1 MRKVVFF
8 CAVILVAIGC
18 STKKDAAM
26 NRFYHKTTSKF
37 NPLFNGE
44 EALRYGLL
52 DITLN
57 HNDNYWLRLPVDPY
71 ILPEAYASEEVATN
85 EFFDRAQDKAILT
98 VQKHS
103 MLIKGEQR
111 NNQIAR
117 AYLLLGKARYYNGKY
132 LQAIEAFTY
141 LVKNMSGDDLADEA
155 ELWRSKS
162 YLALGQH
169 DRAARELINIAF
181 SGALNNEQYA
191 VSQAALADAL
201 LREEKD
207 SLATEPLRKAFAT
220 EKSAYKRG
228 RYAFL
233 LGQLYEDFNYADS
246 AIVAYQ
252 YVLDLNRRLP
262 RELWIHA
269 RLAQLKNKPPKDEE
283 TLKAYKRLLRSDED
297 RRFRDKIHYFYGTYL
312 LKGADTINAETELN
326 ASLQTKTN
334 DTYLKSLIY
343 EQLALNRLDQV
354 VFVKAGAYLDSTLQN
369 LTAKTRRYR
378 KVARQR
384 KKLDDI
390 ITYEKTI
397 TETDSVLLLMDM
409 PEEAQKAVVDAYIE
423 KIIADKEKAEAE
435 ANDEATGSVAMLG
448 DFYFYN
454 SRQVAN
460 GKLRFQQNWA
470 NIALADNWKYDPT
483 KSIAAEEETSEVE
496 GTAEAID
503 PTLDPKTYLSQIPPP
518 EARDSLKLLQN
529 EAYYQAGLAYK
540 EQFLI
545 KAFAIDRFNSL
556 MAANPAVRYIPPT
569 LYHMYELYDDNPTEQ
584 RKWRS
589 RILAEYPESDYA
601 KIIQNPEALAQTLA
615 ANQAAI
621 NGAKEKF
628 KNQEFKAVIEES
640 ERFIPQLRDKELQA
654 AWALLRATSLGRLD
668 GLEAYKTALT
678 SLVETYPKTEGAQKA
693 QAQLDGFDVY
703 NDLELGGREK
713 AKLVIVRTLEDREQS
728 EVDKAWLETWLAEEG
743 IEALLRVSI
752 DVFDRDV
759 ETLVVHGFLSL
770 RSAKETAAIL
780 RKNNPNLFT
789 SKNVVILASQYRNA
803 FVSKRLEQLEIK

>member
-1 MRKVVFF
+1 
-8 CAVILVAIGC
+8 
-18 STKKDAAM
+18 M
-26 NRFYHKTTSKF
+26 NRFYHKTNSKF

-57 HNDNYWLRLPVDPY
+57 HDDNYWLRLYVDPY
-71 ILPEAYASEEVATN
+71 ILPVAYESEEVNTN

-103 MLIKGEQR
+103 MLIKGVQR

-141 LVKNMSGDDLADEA
+141 LVKNMSGDDLAVEA

-169 DRAARELINIAF
+169 ERAARELINIAYTG
-181 SGALNNEQYA
+181 SLTNEQYA
-191 VSQAALADAL
+191 LSQAALADAL

-228 RYAFL
+228 RYAYL
-233 LGQLYEDFNYADS
+233 LGQLYEDLNYADS

-269 RLAQLKNKPPKDEE
+269 RLAQLKNNTPKDEA

-312 LKGADTINAETELN
+312 LKGADTVNAETELN
-326 ASLQTKTN
+326 ASLQTMTN

-354 VFVKAGAYLDSTLQN
+354 AFVKAGAYLDSTLQN
-369 LTAKTRRYR
+369 LKEGTRRFR
-378 KVARQR
+378 KVTRQL

-390 ITYEKTI
+390 IRYEKTI
-397 TETDSVLLLMDM
+397 TETDSLILLMDM
-409 PEEAQKAVVDAYIE
+409 PKDAQKAVVDAYIE
-423 KIIADKEKAEAE
+423 KILADKEKAEAE
-435 ANDEATGSVAMLG
+435 SKEGIGESIAMMG

-454 SRQVAN
+454 SRQVLN
-460 GKLRFQQNWA
+460 GKLRFQENWT
-470 NIALADNWKYDPT
+470 NIALADNWKYNPT
-483 KSIAAEEETSEVE
+483 KSIASGEETLELE
-496 GTAEAID
+496 GVAETID
-503 PTLDPKTYLSQIPPP
+503 SALDPETYLSQIPPP
-518 EARDSLKLLQN
+518 EALDSLQLLQN

-556 MAANPAVRYIPPT
+556 LAANPAMHYIPTT
-569 LYHMYELYDDNPTEQ
+569 LYHMYELYNDNPTEQ
-584 RKWRS
+584 SEFRS
-589 RILAEYPESDYA
+589 RIIAEYPESDYA
-601 KIIQNPEALAQTLA
+601 KIIQNPEVLAQTFT

-621 NGAKEKF
+621 SAAKEKF

-640 ERFIPQLRDKELQA
+640 ERFIPRLRDKELQA
-654 AWALLRATSLGRLD
+654 AWALLRATALGRLD
-668 GLEAYKTALT
+668 GLEAYKKALT
-678 SLVETYPKTEGAQKA
+678 SLVQSYPKTEGSQKA
-693 QAQLDGFDVY
+693 QTQLDGFDVY
-703 NDLELGGREK
+703 NDSVLGAREK

-728 EVDKAWLETWLAEEG
+728 EADKVWLDTWLAEEG
-743 IEALLRVSI
+743 IEDLLRVSI

-759 ETLVVHGFLSL
+759 ETLVIHGFLSL
-770 RSAKETAAIL
+770 KSANEMAAIL
-780 RKNNPNLFT
+780 SKSNPRLLG
-789 SKNVVILASQYRNA
+789 SKNIVISASQYRNA
-803 FVSKRLEQLEIK
+803 FVRKRLEQLEN

>member
-1 MRKVVFF
+1 MRKVVLF
-8 CAVILVAIGC
+8 CIIILVTVGC
-18 STKKDAAM
+18 STKKNTAI
-26 NRFYHKTTSKF
+26 NRFYHKTNSKF

-57 HNDNYWLRLPVDPY
+57 HDDNYWLRLYVDPY
-71 ILPEAYASEEVATN
+71 ILPVAYESEDVKTN

-103 MLIKGEQR
+103 MLIKGAQR

-141 LVKNMSGDDLADEA
+141 LLKNMSKDDLAVEA

-169 DRAARELINIAF
+169 ERAARELINIAYTG
-181 SGALNNEQYA
+181 SLTNEQYA
-191 VSQAALADAL
+191 LSQAALADAL
-201 LREEKD
+201 LKEEKD
-207 SLATEPLRKAFAT
+207 SLATKPLRKAFAT

-228 RYAFL
+228 RYAYL
-233 LGQLYEDFNYADS
+233 LGQLYEDLNYADS

-269 RLAQLKNKPPKDEE
+269 RLAQLKNNTPKDEA

-312 LKGADTINAETELN
+312 LKGADTVSAETELN

-354 VFVKAGAYLDSTLQN
+354 AFVKAGTYLDSTLQN
-369 LTAKTRRYR
+369 LKEGTRRFR
-378 KVARQR
+378 KVTRQL

-390 ITYEKTI
+390 IRYEKTI
-397 TETDSVLLLMDM
+397 TETDSLILLMNM
-409 PEEAQKAVVDAYIE
+409 PKEAQKAVVDAYIE
-423 KIIADKEKAEAE
+423 KILADKEKAEAE
-435 ANDEATGSVAMLG
+435 SKKGTAESIAMIG

-454 SRQVAN
+454 SRQVLN
-460 GKLRFQQNWA
+460 GKLRFQQNWT
-470 NIALADNWKYDPT
+470 NIALADNWKYDPK
-483 KSIAAEEETSEVE
+483 KSIASGEETVE
-496 GTAEAID
+496 IEGVAKTID
-503 PTLDPKTYLSQIPPP
+503 SALDPETYLSQIPPP
-518 EARDSLKLLQN
+518 EALDSLQLLQN

-556 MAANPAVRYIPPT
+556 LAANPAMHYIPPT
-569 LYHMYELYDDNPTEQ
+569 LYHMYELYNDNPTEQ
-584 RKWRS
+584 SELRS

-601 KIIQNPEALAQTLA
+601 KIIQTPDVLAQTFTD
-615 ANQAAI
+615 NQAAI
-621 NGAKEKF
+621 SAAKEKF

-640 ERFIPQLRDKELQA
+640 ERFIPRLRDKELQA
-654 AWALLRATSLGRLD
+654 AWALLRATALGRLD
-668 GLEAYKTALT
+668 GLEAYKKALT
-678 SLVETYPKTEGAQKA
+678 SLVQSYPKTEGSQKA
-693 QAQLDGFDVY
+693 QAQLDGFEVY
-703 NDLELGGREK
+703 NDSVLGAREK

-728 EVDKAWLETWLAEEG
+728 EADKAWLDTWLGEEG
-743 IEALLRVSI
+743 IEDLLRVSI

-759 ETLVVHGFLSL
+759 ETLVIHGFLSL
-770 RSAKETAAIL
+770 KSANEIAAIL
-780 RKNNPNLFT
+780 SKSNPRLLG
-789 SKNVVILASQYRNA
+789 SKNIVISASQYRNA
-803 FVSKRLEQLEIK
+803 FVSKRLEQLEN

>member
-1 MRKVVFF
+1 MRNAILF
-8 CAVILVAIGC
+8 CIIILVAVGC
-18 STKKDAAM
+18 STKKDAAV

-71 ILPEAYASEEVATN
+71 ILPEAYAPEEVTTN
-85 EFFDRAQDKAILT
+85 EFFDRAQEKAVLT

-141 LVKNMSGDDLADEA
+141 LVKNMAGDELGIVA

-169 DRAARELINIAF
+169 DRAARELINIAYF
-181 SGALNNEQYA
+181 GTLNNEQYA
-191 VSQAALADAL
+191 VSQAAIADAL

-207 SLATEPLRKAFAT
+207 SLATDPLRKAFAT

-228 RYAFL
+228 RYAYL
-233 LGQLYEDFNYADS
+233 LGQLYEDLNYADS

-269 RLAQLKNKPPKDEE
+269 RLAQLKNNPPKDEE

-312 LKGADTINAETELN
+312 LKGGDTINAETALN
-326 ASLQTKTN
+326 TSLQTKTN

-343 EQLALNRLDQV
+343 EQFALNRLDQV
-354 VFVKAGAYLDSTLQN
+354 DFVKAGAYLDSTLQN

-390 ITYEKTI
+390 ITYENTI
-397 TETDSVLLLMDM
+397 TEIDSLLLLMDM
-409 PEEAQKAVVDAYIE
+409 PEEDQKAVVNAHIQ
-423 KIIADKEKAEAE
+423 KIIADNEKAEAE
-435 ANDEATGSVAMLG
+435 ANDGATGSVATLG

-483 KSIAAEEETSEVE
+483 KSIAAGEETPAVGDATE
-496 GTAEAID
+496 ILD
-503 PTLDPKTYLSQIPPP
+503 HTLDPKTYLSQIPPP
-518 EARDSLKLLQN
+518 KARDSLKLLQN
-529 EAYYQAGLAYK
+529 EAYFQAGLAYK

-545 KAFAIDRFNSL
+545 KGFAIDRFNSL
-556 MAANPAVRYIPPT
+556 MAANPAVSYIPPT
-569 LYHMYELYDDNPTEQ
+569 LYYMNELYDDNPTEQ

-589 RILAEYPESDYA
+589 RILTAYPESDYA
-601 KIIQNPEALAQTLA
+601 KLIQTPDALAKTLA

-621 NGAKEKF
+621 GAAKEKF
-628 KNQEFKAVIEES
+628 NNQEFKAVIEES

-654 AWALLRATSLGRLD
+654 SWALLRATSLGRLD
-668 GLEAYKTALT
+668 GLEAYKNALT
-678 SLVETYPKTEGAQKA
+678 SLVETYPKTAGAQKA

-703 NDLELGGREK
+703 NDLELGAREK
-713 AKLVIVRTLEDREQS
+713 AKLVIIRSSEDREQS
-728 EVDKAWLETWLAEEG
+728 ETDKAWLETWLAEQG
-743 IEALLRVSI
+743 IEPLLRVSI

-770 RSAKETAAIL
+770 KSAKETAAFL
-780 RKNNPNLFT
+780 RKRNPNLLT

-803 FVSKRLEQLEIK
+803 FVNKRLKQLEIM

>member
-1 MRKVVFF
+1 
-8 CAVILVAIGC
+8 
-18 STKKDAAM
+18 M

-71 ILPEAYASEEVATN
+71 ILQEAYASEEVATN
-85 EFFDRAQDKAILT
+85 EFFDRAQDKAVLT

-141 LVKNMSGDDLADEA
+141 LVKNMAGDDLAIEA

-181 SGALNNEQYA
+181 SGTLNNEQYA

-201 LREEKD
+201 LRDEKD
-207 SLATEPLRKAFAT
+207 SLATVPLTKAFAT

-228 RYAFL
+228 RYAYL
-233 LGQLYEDFNYADS
+233 LGQLYEDLNYADS

-262 RELWIHA
+262 RELWIQA
-269 RLAQLKNKPPKDEE
+269 RLAQLKNNPPKDEE
-283 TLKAYKRLLRSDED
+283 TLKAFKRLLRSDED

-312 LKGADTINAETELN
+312 LKSADTINAETALN

-354 VFVKAGAYLDSTLQN
+354 AFVKAGVYLDSTLQN
-369 LTAKTRRYR
+369 LTAKTHRYR

-390 ITYEKTI
+390 ITYENTI
-397 TETDSVLLLMDM
+397 TEIDSLLLLMDM
-409 PEEAQKAVVDAYIE
+409 PEEAQKAVVNAHIE
-423 KIIADKEKAEAE
+423 KIIADNEKAEAK
-435 ANDEATGSVAMLG
+435 ANDRDTVSLVTLG

-470 NIALADNWKYDPT
+470 NIALADNWKYDPS
-483 KSIAAEEETSEVE
+483 KSIAAGEEVSAVE
-496 GTAEAID
+496 DANEALD
-503 PTLDPKTYLSQIPPP
+503 PTLDPKTYLSQIPSPK
-518 EARDSLKLLQN
+518 ARDSLQLLQN

-545 KAFAIDRFNSL
+545 KNFAIDRFNSL

-569 LYHMYELYDDNPTEQ
+569 LYHMYELYDDNPAEQ

-589 RILAEYPESDYA
+589 RILTAFPESDYA
-601 KIIQNPEALAQTLA
+601 KIIQNPDALVQTLA
-615 ANQAAI
+615 VNQAAI
-621 NGAKEKF
+621 GAAKEKF
-628 KNQEFKAVIEES
+628 NNQEFKAVIEES
-640 ERFIPQLRDKELQA
+640 EHFIPQLRDKELQA
-654 AWALLRATSLGRLD
+654 SWALLRSTSLGRLD
-668 GLEAYKTALT
+668 GLEAYKNALT
-678 SLVETYPKTEGAQKA
+678 SLVETYPKTAGAQKA

-703 NDLELGGREK
+703 NDLELGAREK
-713 AKLVIVRTLEDREQS
+713 AKLVIIRTSEDREQS
-728 EVDKAWLETWLAEEG
+728 ETDKAWLETWLAEEG
-743 IEALLRVSI
+743 IEALFRVSI
-752 DVFDRDV
+752 DVFNRDV

-780 RKNNPNLFT
+780 RKRNPNLFT

>member
-1 MRKVVFF
+1 M
-8 CAVILVAIGC
+8 
-18 STKKDAAM
+18 
-26 NRFYHKTTSKF
+26 
-37 NPLFNGE
+37 
-44 EALRYGLL
+44 

-57 HNDNYWLRLPVDPY
+57 HDDNYWLRLYVDPY
-71 ILPEAYASEEVATN
+71 ILPVAYESEDVKTN

-103 MLIKGEQR
+103 MLIKGAQR

-141 LVKNMSGDDLADEA
+141 LLKNMSKDDLAVEA

-169 DRAARELINIAF
+169 ERAARELINIAYTG
-181 SGALNNEQYA
+181 SLTNEQYA
-191 VSQAALADAL
+191 LSQAALADAL
-201 LREEKD
+201 LKEEKD
-207 SLATEPLRKAFAT
+207 SLATKPLRKAFAT

-228 RYAFL
+228 RYAYL
-233 LGQLYEDFNYADS
+233 LGQLYEDLNYADS

-269 RLAQLKNKPPKDEE
+269 RLAQLKNNTPKDEA
-283 TLKAYKRLLRSDED
+283 TLKSYKRLLRSDED

-312 LKGADTINAETELN
+312 LKGADTVSAETELN

-354 VFVKAGAYLDSTLQN
+354 AFVKAGTYLDSTLQN
-369 LTAKTRRYR
+369 LKEGTRRFR
-378 KVARQR
+378 KVTRQL

-390 ITYEKTI
+390 IRYEKTI
-397 TETDSVLLLMDM
+397 TETDSLILLMNM
-409 PEEAQKAVVDAYIE
+409 PKEAQKAVVDAYIE
-423 KIIADKEKAEAE
+423 KILADKEKAEAE
-435 ANDEATGSVAMLG
+435 SKEGTAESIAMIG

-454 SRQVAN
+454 SRQVLN
-460 GKLRFQQNWA
+460 GKLRFQQNWT
-470 NIALADNWKYDPT
+470 NIALADNWKYDPK
-483 KSIAAEEETSEVE
+483 KSIASGEETVE
-496 GTAEAID
+496 IEGVAKTID
-503 PTLDPKTYLSQIPPP
+503 SALDPETYLSQIPPP
-518 EARDSLKLLQN
+518 EALDSLQLLQN

-556 MAANPAVRYIPPT
+556 LAANPAMHYIPPT
-569 LYHMYELYDDNPTEQ
+569 LYHMYELYNDNPTEQ
-584 RKWRS
+584 SELRS

-601 KIIQNPEALAQTLA
+601 KIIQTPDVLAQTFTD
-615 ANQAAI
+615 NQAAI
-621 NGAKEKF
+621 SAAKEKF

-640 ERFIPQLRDKELQA
+640 ERFIPRLRDKELQA
-654 AWALLRATSLGRLD
+654 AWALLRATALGRLD
-668 GLEAYKTALT
+668 GLEAYKKALT
-678 SLVETYPKTEGAQKA
+678 SLVRSYPKTEGSQKA
-693 QAQLDGFDVY
+693 QAQLDGFEVY
-703 NDLELGGREK
+703 NDSVLGAREK

-728 EVDKAWLETWLAEEG
+728 EADKAWLDTWLGEEG
-743 IEALLRVSI
+743 IEDLLRVSI

-759 ETLVVHGFLSL
+759 ETLVIHGFLSL
-770 RSAKETAAIL
+770 KSANEMAAIL
-780 RKNNPNLFT
+780 SKSNPRLLG
-789 SKNVVILASQYRNA
+789 SKNIVISASKYRNA
-803 FVSKRLEQLEIK
+803 FVSKRLEQLEN

>member
-1 MRKVVFF
+1 
-8 CAVILVAIGC
+8 
-18 STKKDAAM
+18 M
-26 NRFYHKTTSKF
+26 NRFYHKTNSKF

-57 HNDNYWLRLPVDPY
+57 HDDNYWLRLYVDPY
-71 ILPEAYASEEVATN
+71 ILPVAYESEEVNTN

-103 MLIKGEQR
+103 MLIKGVQR

-141 LVKNMSGDDLADEA
+141 LVKNMSGDNLAVEA

-169 DRAARELINIAF
+169 ERAARELINIAYTG
-181 SGALNNEQYA
+181 SLTNEQYA
-191 VSQAALADAL
+191 FSQAALADAL

-228 RYAFL
+228 RYAYL
-233 LGQLYEDFNYADS
+233 LGQLYEDLNYADS

-269 RLAQLKNKPPKDEE
+269 RLAQLKNNTPKDEA

-312 LKGADTINAETELN
+312 LKGADTVSAETELN
-326 ASLQTKTN
+326 ASLQTMTN

-354 VFVKAGAYLDSTLQN
+354 AFVKAGAYLDSTLQN
-369 LTAKTRRYR
+369 LKEGTRRFR
-378 KVARQR
+378 KVTRQL

-390 ITYEKTI
+390 IRYEKTI
-397 TETDSVLLLMDM
+397 TETDSLILLMDM
-409 PEEAQKAVVDAYIE
+409 PKEAQKAVVDAYIE
-423 KIIADKEKAEAE
+423 KILADKEKAEAE
-435 ANDEATGSVAMLG
+435 SKEGIGESIAMMG

-454 SRQVAN
+454 SRQVLN
-460 GKLRFQQNWA
+460 GKLRFQENWT
-470 NIALADNWKYDPT
+470 NIALADNWKYNPT
-483 KSIAAEEETSEVE
+483 KSIASGEETLELE
-496 GTAEAID
+496 GVAETID
-503 PTLDPKTYLSQIPPP
+503 SALDPETYLSQIPPP
-518 EARDSLKLLQN
+518 EALDSLELLQN

-556 MAANPAVRYIPPT
+556 LAANPAMHYIPTT
-569 LYHMYELYDDNPTEQ
+569 LYHMYELYNDNPTEQ
-584 RKWRS
+584 SEFRS
-589 RILAEYPESDYA
+589 RIIAEYPESDYA
-601 KIIQNPEALAQTLA
+601 KIIQNPEVLAQTFT

-621 NGAKEKF
+621 RAAKEKF

-640 ERFIPQLRDKELQA
+640 ERFIPRLRDKELQA
-654 AWALLRATSLGRLD
+654 AWALLRATALGRLD
-668 GLEAYKTALT
+668 GLEAYKKALT
-678 SLVETYPKTEGAQKA
+678 SLVQSYPKTEGSQKA
-693 QAQLDGFDVY
+693 QTQLDGFDVY
-703 NDLELGGREK
+703 NDSVVGAREK

-728 EVDKAWLETWLAEEG
+728 EADKAWLEAWLAEEG
-743 IEALLRVSI
+743 IEDLLRVSI

-759 ETLVVHGFLSL
+759 ETLVIHGFLSIN
-770 RSAKETAAIL
+770 SAKETVEIL
-780 RKNNPNLFT
+780 RKNNSHLLA
-789 SKNVVILASQYRNA
+789 SKNIVISASQYRNA
-803 FVSKRLEQLEIK
+803 FVSKRLEQLEN

>member
-1 MRKVVFF
+1 
-8 CAVILVAIGC
+8 
-18 STKKDAAM
+18 M

-71 ILPEAYASEEVATN
+71 ILQEAYASEEVATN
-85 EFFDRAQDKAILT
+85 EFFDRAQDKAVLT

-141 LVKNMSGDDLADEA
+141 LVKNMAGDDLAIEA

-181 SGALNNEQYA
+181 SGTLNNEQYA

-207 SLATEPLRKAFAT
+207 SLATEPLTKAFAT

-228 RYAFL
+228 RYAYL
-233 LGQLYEDFNYADS
+233 LGQLYEDLNYADS

-269 RLAQLKNKPPKDEE
+269 RLAQLKNNTPNDEE
-283 TLKAYKRLLRSDED
+283 TLKAYTRLLRNDED
-297 RRFRDKIHYFYGTYL
+297 RRFRDKIHYFYGIYL

-343 EQLALNRLDQV
+343 EQLALNRLYQV
-354 VFVKAGAYLDSTLQN
+354 AFVKAGAYLDSTLQN
-369 LTAKTRRYR
+369 LTAQTQRYR

-384 KKLDDI
+384 KKLNDI

-397 TETDSVLLLMDM
+397 TETDSLLLLMDI

-423 KIIADKEKAEAE
+423 KIIAAKAEVKTDE
-435 ANDEATGSVAMLG
+435 EATGSLPTLG

-454 SRQVAN
+454 SRQVTN

-496 GTAEAID
+496 GTTEAID

-569 LYHMYELYDDNPTEQ
+569 LYHMYELYDDNPAEQ

-589 RILAEYPESDYA
+589 RILTAFPESDYA
-601 KIIQNPEALAQTLA
+601 KIIQNPDALVQTLA
-615 ANQAAI
+615 VNQAAI
-621 NGAKEKF
+621 GAAKEKF
-628 KNQEFKAVIEES
+628 NNQEFKAVIEES
-640 ERFIPQLRDKELQA
+640 EHFIPQLRDKELQA
-654 AWALLRATSLGRLD
+654 SWALLRSTSLGRLD
-668 GLEAYKTALT
+668 GLEAYKNALT
-678 SLVETYPKTEGAQKA
+678 SLVETYPKTAGAQKA

-703 NDLELGGREK
+703 NDLELGAREK
-713 AKLVIVRTLEDREQS
+713 AKLVIIRTSEDREQS
-728 EVDKAWLETWLAEEG
+728 ETDKAWLETWLAEEG
-743 IEALLRVSI
+743 IEALFRVSI

-780 RKNNPNLFT
+780 RKSNPNLFT

>member
-1 MRKVVFF
+1 MRKVILF
-8 CAVILVAIGC
+8 CIIILVTVGC
-18 STKKDAAM
+18 STKKNTAM
-26 NRFYHKTTSKF
+26 NRFYHKTNSKF

-57 HNDNYWLRLPVDPY
+57 HDDNYWLRLYVDPY
-71 ILPEAYASEEVATN
+71 ILPVAYESEEVNTN

-103 MLIKGEQR
+103 MLIKGVQR

-141 LVKNMSGDDLADEA
+141 LVKNMSGDNLAVEA

-169 DRAARELINIAF
+169 ERAARELINIAYTG
-181 SGALNNEQYA
+181 SLTNEQYA
-191 VSQAALADAL
+191 LSQAALADAL

-228 RYAFL
+228 RYAYL
-233 LGQLYEDFNYADS
+233 LGQLYEDLNYPDS

-269 RLAQLKNKPPKDEE
+269 RLAQLKNNTPKDEA

-312 LKGADTINAETELN
+312 LKGADTVNAETELN
-326 ASLQTKTN
+326 ASLQTMTN

-354 VFVKAGAYLDSTLQN
+354 AFVKAGAYLDSTLQN
-369 LTAKTRRYR
+369 LEEGTRRFR
-378 KVARQR
+378 KVTRQL

-390 ITYEKTI
+390 IRYEKTI
-397 TETDSVLLLMDM
+397 TETDSLILLMDM
-409 PEEAQKAVVDAYIE
+409 PKEAQKAVVDAYIE
-423 KIIADKEKAEAE
+423 KILADKEKAEAE
-435 ANDEATGSVAMLG
+435 SKEGIGESIAMMG

-454 SRQVAN
+454 SRQVLN
-460 GKLRFQQNWA
+460 GKLRFQENWT
-470 NIALADNWKYDPT
+470 NIALADNWKYNPT
-483 KSIAAEEETSEVE
+483 KSIASGEETLELE
-496 GTAEAID
+496 GVAETID
-503 PTLDPKTYLSQIPPP
+503 SALDPETYLSQIPPP
-518 EARDSLKLLQN
+518 EALDSLELLQN

-556 MAANPAVRYIPPT
+556 LAANPAMHYIPTT
-569 LYHMYELYDDNPTEQ
+569 LYHLYELYNDSPTEQ
-584 RKWRS
+584 SEFRS
-589 RILAEYPESDYA
+589 RIIAEYPESDYA
-601 KIIQNPEALAQTLA
+601 KIIQNPEVLAQTFT

-621 NGAKEKF
+621 SAAKEKF

-640 ERFIPQLRDKELQA
+640 ERFIPRLRDKELQA
-654 AWALLRATSLGRLD
+654 AWALLRATALGRLD
-668 GLEAYKTALT
+668 GLEAYKKALA
-678 SLVETYPKTEGAQKA
+678 SLVQSYPKTEGSQKA
-693 QAQLDGFDVY
+693 KTQLDGFDVY
-703 NDLELGGREK
+703 NDSVLGAREK

-728 EVDKAWLETWLAEEG
+728 EADKVWLDTWLAEEG
-743 IEALLRVSI
+743 IEDLLRVSI

-759 ETLVVHGFLSL
+759 ETLVIHGFLSL
-770 RSAKETAAIL
+770 KSANEMAAIL
-780 RKNNPNLFT
+780 SKSNPRLLG
-789 SKNVVILASQYRNA
+789 SKNIVISASQYRNA
-803 FVSKRLEQLEIK
+803 FVRKRLEQLEN

>member
-1 MRKVVFF
+1 
-8 CAVILVAIGC
+8 
-18 STKKDAAM
+18 M

-71 ILPEAYASEEVATN
+71 ILQEAYASEEVATN
-85 EFFDRAQDKAILT
+85 EFFDRAQDKAVLT

-141 LVKNMSGDDLADEA
+141 LVKNMAGDDLAIEA

-181 SGALNNEQYA
+181 SGTLNNEQYA

-207 SLATEPLRKAFAT
+207 SLATEPLTKAFAT

-228 RYAFL
+228 RYAYL
-233 LGQLYEDFNYADS
+233 LGQLYEDLNYADS

-283 TLKAYKRLLRSDED
+283 TLKAFKRLLRSDED

-312 LKGADTINAETELN
+312 LKSADTINAETALN

-354 VFVKAGAYLDSTLQN
+354 AFVKAGVYLDSTLQN
-369 LTAKTRRYR
+369 LTAKTHRYR

-390 ITYEKTI
+390 ITYENTI
-397 TETDSVLLLMDM
+397 TEIDSLLLLMDM
-409 PEEAQKAVVDAYIE
+409 PEEAQKAVVNAHIE
-423 KIIADKEKAEAE
+423 KIIADNEKAEAK
-435 ANDEATGSVAMLG
+435 ANDRDTVSLVTLG

-470 NIALADNWKYDPT
+470 NIALADNWKYDPS
-483 KSIAAEEETSEVE
+483 KSIAAGEEVSAVE
-496 GTAEAID
+496 DANEALD
-503 PTLDPKTYLSQIPPP
+503 PTLDPKTYLSQIPSPK
-518 EARDSLKLLQN
+518 ARDSLQLLQN

-545 KAFAIDRFNSL
+545 KNFAIDRFNSL

-569 LYHMYELYDDNPTEQ
+569 LYHMYELYDDNPAEQ

-589 RILAEYPESDYA
+589 RILTAFPESDYA
-601 KIIQNPEALAQTLA
+601 KIIQNPDALVQTLA
-615 ANQAAI
+615 VNQAAI
-621 NGAKEKF
+621 GAAKEKF
-628 KNQEFKAVIEES
+628 NNQEFKAVIEES
-640 ERFIPQLRDKELQA
+640 EHFIPQLRDKELQA
-654 AWALLRATSLGRLD
+654 SWALLRSTSLGRLD
-668 GLEAYKTALT
+668 GLEAYKNALT
-678 SLVETYPKTEGAQKA
+678 SLVETYPKTAGAQKA

-703 NDLELGGREK
+703 NDLELGAREK
-713 AKLVIVRTLEDREQS
+713 AKLVIIRTSEDREQS
-728 EVDKAWLETWLAEEG
+728 ETDKAWLETWLAEEG
-743 IEALLRVSI
+743 IEALFRVSI

-780 RKNNPNLFT
+780 RKRNPNLFT

>member
-1 MRKVVFF
+1 MRKFVLF
-8 CAVILVAIGC
+8 CAVILVIIGC

-71 ILPEAYASEEVATN
+71 ILQEAYASEEVATN
-85 EFFDRAQDKAILT
+85 EFFDRAQDKAVLT

-141 LVKNMSGDDLADEA
+141 LVKNMAGDDLAIEA

-181 SGALNNEQYA
+181 SGTLNNEQYA

-207 SLATEPLRKAFAT
+207 SLATEPLTKAFAT

-228 RYAFL
+228 RYAYL
-233 LGQLYEDFNYADS
+233 LGQLYEDLNYADS

-262 RELWIHA
+262 RELWIQA
-269 RLAQLKNKPPKDEE
+269 RLAQLKNNPPKDEE
-283 TLKAYKRLLRSDED
+283 TLKAFKRLLRSDED

-312 LKGADTINAETELN
+312 LKSADTINAETALN

-354 VFVKAGAYLDSTLQN
+354 AFVKAGVYLDSTLQN
-369 LTAKTRRYR
+369 LTAKTHRYR

-390 ITYEKTI
+390 ITYENTI
-397 TETDSVLLLMDM
+397 TEIDSLLLLMDM
-409 PEEAQKAVVDAYIE
+409 PEEAQKAVVNAHIE
-423 KIIADKEKAEAE
+423 KIIADNEKAEAK
-435 ANDEATGSVAMLG
+435 ANDRDTVSLVTLG

-470 NIALADNWKYDPT
+470 NIALADNWKYDPS
-483 KSIAAEEETSEVE
+483 KSIAAGEEVSAVE
-496 GTAEAID
+496 DANEALD
-503 PTLDPKTYLSQIPPP
+503 PTLDPKTYLSQIPSPK
-518 EARDSLKLLQN
+518 ARDSLQLLQN

-545 KAFAIDRFNSL
+545 KNFAIDRFNSL

-569 LYHMYELYDDNPTEQ
+569 LYHMYELYDDNPAEQ

-589 RILAEYPESDYA
+589 RILTAFPESDYA
-601 KIIQNPEALAQTLA
+601 KIIQNPDALVQTLA
-615 ANQAAI
+615 VNQAAI
-621 NGAKEKF
+621 GAAKEKF
-628 KNQEFKAVIEES
+628 NNQEFKAVIEES
-640 ERFIPQLRDKELQA
+640 EHFIPQLRDKELQA
-654 AWALLRATSLGRLD
+654 SWALLRSTSLGRLD
-668 GLEAYKTALT
+668 GLEAYKNALT
-678 SLVETYPKTEGAQKA
+678 SLVETYPKTAGAQKA

-703 NDLELGGREK
+703 NDLELGAREK
-713 AKLVIVRTLEDREQS
+713 AKLVIIRTSEDREQS
-728 EVDKAWLETWLAEEG
+728 ETDKAWLETWLAEEG
-743 IEALLRVSI
+743 IEALFRVSI

-780 RKNNPNLFT
+780 RKRNPNLFT

>member
-1 MRKVVFF
+1 
-8 CAVILVAIGC
+8 
-18 STKKDAAM
+18 M

-71 ILPEAYASEEVATN
+71 ILQEAYASEEVATN
-85 EFFDRAQDKAILT
+85 EFFDRAQDKAVLT

-141 LVKNMSGDDLADEA
+141 LVKNMAGDDLAIEA

-181 SGALNNEQYA
+181 SGTLNNEQYA

-207 SLATEPLRKAFAT
+207 SLATVPLTKAFAT

-228 RYAFL
+228 RYAYL
-233 LGQLYEDFNYADS
+233 LGQLYEDLNYADS

-262 RELWIHA
+262 RELWIQA
-269 RLAQLKNKPPKDEE
+269 RLAQLKNNPPKDEE
-283 TLKAYKRLLRSDED
+283 TLKAFKRLLRSDED

-312 LKGADTINAETELN
+312 LKSADTINAETALN

-354 VFVKAGAYLDSTLQN
+354 AFVKAGVYLDSTLQN
-369 LTAKTRRYR
+369 LTAKTHRYR

-390 ITYEKTI
+390 ITYENTI
-397 TETDSVLLLMDM
+397 TEIDSLLLLMDM
-409 PEEAQKAVVDAYIE
+409 PEEAQKAVVNAHIE
-423 KIIADKEKAEAE
+423 KIIADNEKAEAK
-435 ANDEATGSVAMLG
+435 ANDRDTVSLVTLG

-470 NIALADNWKYDPT
+470 NIALADNWKYDPS
-483 KSIAAEEETSEVE
+483 KSIAAGEEVSAVE
-496 GTAEAID
+496 DANEALD
-503 PTLDPKTYLSQIPPP
+503 PTLDPKTYLSQIPSPK
-518 EARDSLKLLQN
+518 ARDSLQLLQN

-545 KAFAIDRFNSL
+545 KNFAIDRFNSL

-569 LYHMYELYDDNPTEQ
+569 LYHMYELYDDNPAEQ

-589 RILAEYPESDYA
+589 RILTAFPESDYA
-601 KIIQNPEALAQTLA
+601 KIIQNPDALVQTLA
-615 ANQAAI
+615 VNQAAI
-621 NGAKEKF
+621 GAAKEKF
-628 KNQEFKAVIEES
+628 NNQEFKAVIEES
-640 ERFIPQLRDKELQA
+640 EHFIPQLRDKELQA
-654 AWALLRATSLGRLD
+654 SWALLRSTSLGRLD
-668 GLEAYKTALT
+668 GLEAYKNALT
-678 SLVETYPKTEGAQKA
+678 SLVETYPKTAGAQKA

-703 NDLELGGREK
+703 NDLELGAREK
-713 AKLVIVRTLEDREQS
+713 AKLVIIRTSEDREQS
-728 EVDKAWLETWLAEEG
+728 ETDKAWLETWLAEEG
-743 IEALLRVSI
+743 IEALFRVSI
-752 DVFDRDV
+752 DVFNRDV

-780 RKNNPNLFT
+780 RKRNPNLFT

>member
-1 MRKVVFF
+1 
-8 CAVILVAIGC
+8 
-18 STKKDAAM
+18 M

-71 ILPEAYASEEVATN
+71 ILQEAYASEEVATN
-85 EFFDRAQDKAILT
+85 EFFDRAQDKAVLT

-141 LVKNMSGDDLADEA
+141 LVKNMAGDDLAIEA

-181 SGALNNEQYA
+181 SGTLNNEQYA

-207 SLATEPLRKAFAT
+207 SLATVPLTKAFAT

-228 RYAFL
+228 RYAYL
-233 LGQLYEDFNYADS
+233 LGQLYEDLNYADS

-262 RELWIHA
+262 RELWIQA
-269 RLAQLKNKPPKDEE
+269 RLAQLKNNPPKDEE
-283 TLKAYKRLLRSDED
+283 TLKAFKRLLRSDED

-312 LKGADTINAETELN
+312 LKSADTINAETALN

-354 VFVKAGAYLDSTLQN
+354 AFVKAGVYLDSTLQN
-369 LTAKTRRYR
+369 LTAKTHRYR

-390 ITYEKTI
+390 ITYENTI
-397 TETDSVLLLMDM
+397 TEIDSLLLLMDM
-409 PEEAQKAVVDAYIE
+409 PEEAQKAVVNAHIE
-423 KIIADKEKAEAE
+423 KIIADNEKAEAK
-435 ANDEATGSVAMLG
+435 ANDRDTVSLVTLG

-470 NIALADNWKYDPT
+470 NIALADNWKYDPS
-483 KSIAAEEETSEVE
+483 KSIAAGEEVSAVE
-496 GTAEAID
+496 DANEALD
-503 PTLDPKTYLSQIPPP
+503 PTLDPKTYLSQIPSPK
-518 EARDSLKLLQN
+518 ARDSLQLLQN

-545 KAFAIDRFNSL
+545 KNFAIDRFNSL

-569 LYHMYELYDDNPTEQ
+569 LYHMYELYDDNPAEQ

-589 RILAEYPESDYA
+589 RILTAFPESDYA
-601 KIIQNPEALAQTLA
+601 KIIQNPDALVQTLA
-615 ANQAAI
+615 VNQAAI
-621 NGAKEKF
+621 GAAKEKF
-628 KNQEFKAVIEES
+628 NNQEFKAVIEES
-640 ERFIPQLRDKELQA
+640 EHFIPQLRDKELQA
-654 AWALLRATSLGRLD
+654 SWALLRSTSLGRLD
-668 GLEAYKTALT
+668 GLEAYKNALT
-678 SLVETYPKTEGAQKA
+678 SLVETYPKTAGAQKA
-693 QAQLDGFDVY
+693 QAQLDGFEVY
-703 NDLELGGREK
+703 NDLELGAREK
-713 AKLVIVRTLEDREQS
+713 AKLVIIRTSEDREQS
-728 EVDKAWLETWLAEEG
+728 ETDKAWLETWLAEEG
-743 IEALLRVSI
+743 IEALFRVSI
-752 DVFDRDV
+752 DVFNRNV

-780 RKNNPNLFT
+780 RKRNPNLFT

>member
-1 MRKVVFF
+1 MKKVVLF
-8 CAVILVAIGC
+8 CAIILVAIGC

-52 DITLN
+52 DIKFN

-71 ILPEAYASEEVATN
+71 VLPEAYASEEVATN
-85 EFFDRAQDKAILT
+85 EFFDRAQDKAVLT

-141 LVKNMSGDDLADEA
+141 LVKNMSGNDLAIEA

-169 DRAARELINIAF
+169 ERAARELINITHA
-181 SGALNNEQYA
+181 GALTNEQYA

-201 LREEKD
+201 LRADKD
-207 SLATEPLRKAFAT
+207 SLATEPLRNAFAT

-228 RYAFL
+228 RYAYL
-233 LGQLYEDFNYADS
+233 LGQLYEDLNYADS

-269 RLAQLKNKPPKDEE
+269 RLAQLKNNTPKDEE

-297 RRFRDKIHYFYGTYL
+297 RRFRDKIHYFYGAYL
-312 LKGADTINAETELN
+312 LKGADTINAESELN

-343 EQLALNRLDQV
+343 QELAFNRLDQV
-354 VFVKAGAYLDSTLQN
+354 AFVKAGAYLDSTLQN
-369 LTAKTRRYR
+369 LTQGTRRYR
-378 KVARQR
+378 KMTRQR

-390 ITYEKTI
+390 ISYEKTI
-397 TETDSVLLLMDM
+397 TEIDSLLLLIDM
-409 PEEAQKAVVDAYIE
+409 PEESQKAVVDAYIK
-423 KIIADKEKAEAE
+423 KIISDKEKAEAE
-435 ANDEATGSVAMLG
+435 SKDGASGSIAMLG

-460 GKLRFQQNWA
+460 GKLRFKQNWS
-470 NIALADNWKYDPT
+470 NIALADNWKYSPQ
-483 KSIAAEEETSEVE
+483 KSIAVEETSEIE
-496 GTAEAID
+496 DTADGLD
-503 PTLDPKTYLSQIPPP
+503 PALDPKTYLSQIPPP
-518 EARDSLKLLQN
+518 EARDSLRLLQN
-529 EAYYQAGLAYK
+529 EAYFQAGLAYK

-545 KAFAIDRFNSL
+545 KKFAIDRFHSL
-556 MAANPAVRYIPPT
+556 MAGNPDVRYIPPT
-569 LYHMYELYDDNPTEQ
+569 LYHMYELHGDNPTEQ
-584 RKWRS
+584 RKWRD
-589 RILAEYPESDYA
+589 RILTEYPDSDYT

-615 ANQAAI
+615 DNQAAI
-621 NGAKEKF
+621 SAAKEKF
-628 KNQEFKAVIEES
+628 DAQEFSVVIEES
-640 ERFIPQLRDKELQA
+640 ERFIPQLTDKELQA
-654 AWALLRATSLGRLD
+654 AWALLRATALGRLD
-668 GLEAYKTALT
+668 GLEAYKDALT
-678 SLVETYPKTEGAQKA
+678 MLVQTYPKTQGALKA

-703 NDLELGGREK
+703 DDLVLEENEK
-713 AKLVIVRTLEDREQS
+713 AKIVIIRSLEDREQS
-728 EVDKAWLETWLAEEG
+728 QMDKTWLESWFAEEG
-743 IEALLRVSI
+743 IENVLRVSI
-752 DVFDRDV
+752 DVFNRDV
-759 ETLVVHGFLSL
+759 ETLVVHGFGSL
-770 RSAKETAAIL
+770 KSAKETAAIL
-780 RKNNPNLFT
+780 RKSNPRLLA
-789 SKNVVILASQYRNA
+789 SKNIVISTSQYRNA
-803 FVSKRLEQLEIK
+803 LVSKSLEQLVN

>member
-1 MRKVVFF
+1 
-8 CAVILVAIGC
+8 
-18 STKKDAAM
+18 M

-71 ILPEAYASEEVATN
+71 ILQEAYASEEVATN
-85 EFFDRAQDKAILT
+85 EFFDRAQDKAVLT

-141 LVKNMSGDDLADEA
+141 LVKNMAGDDLAIEA

-181 SGALNNEQYA
+181 SGTLNNEQYA

-207 SLATEPLRKAFAT
+207 SLATEPLTKAFAT

-228 RYAFL
+228 RYAYL
-233 LGQLYEDFNYADS
+233 LGQLYEDLNYADS

-262 RELWIHA
+262 RELWIQA
-269 RLAQLKNKPPKDEE
+269 RLAQLKNNPPKDEE
-283 TLKAYKRLLRSDED
+283 TLKAFKRLLRSDED

-312 LKGADTINAETELN
+312 LKSADTINAETALN

-354 VFVKAGAYLDSTLQN
+354 AFVKAGVYLDSTLQN
-369 LTAKTRRYR
+369 LTAKTHRYR

-390 ITYEKTI
+390 ITYENTI
-397 TETDSVLLLMDM
+397 TEIDSLLLLMDM
-409 PEEAQKAVVDAYIE
+409 PEEAQKAVVNAHIE
-423 KIIADKEKAEAE
+423 KIIADNEKAEAK
-435 ANDEATGSVAMLG
+435 ANDRDTVSLVTLG

-470 NIALADNWKYDPT
+470 NIALADNWKYDPS
-483 KSIAAEEETSEVE
+483 KSIAAGEEVSAVE
-496 GTAEAID
+496 DANEALD
-503 PTLDPKTYLSQIPPP
+503 PTLDPKTYLSQIPSPK
-518 EARDSLKLLQN
+518 ARDSLQLLQN

-545 KAFAIDRFNSL
+545 KNFAIDRFNSL

-569 LYHMYELYDDNPTEQ
+569 LYHMYELYDDNPAEQ

-589 RILAEYPESDYA
+589 RILTAFPESDYA
-601 KIIQNPEALAQTLA
+601 KIIQNPDALVQTLA
-615 ANQAAI
+615 VNQAAI
-621 NGAKEKF
+621 SAAKEKF
-628 KNQEFKAVIEES
+628 NNQEFKAVIEES
-640 ERFIPQLRDKELQA
+640 EHFIPQLRDKELQA
-654 AWALLRATSLGRLD
+654 SWALLRSTSLGRLD
-668 GLEAYKTALT
+668 GLEAYKNALT
-678 SLVETYPKTEGAQKA
+678 SLVETYPKTAGAQKA

-703 NDLELGGREK
+703 NDLELGAREK
-713 AKLVIVRTLEDREQS
+713 AKLVIIRTSEDREQS
-728 EVDKAWLETWLAEEG
+728 ETDKAWLETWLAEEG
-743 IEALLRVSI
+743 IEALFRVSI

-780 RKNNPNLFT
+780 RKSNPNLFT

>member
-1 MRKVVFF
+1 MRKVVLF
-8 CAVILVAIGC
+8 CTVILVTVGC

-26 NRFYHKTTSKF
+26 NRFYHKTTAKF

-52 DITLN
+52 DVTLN

-71 ILPEAYASEEVATN
+71 ILPEPYASEEVATN

-103 MLIKGEQR
+103 MLIKGDQR

-141 LVKNMSGDDLADEA
+141 LVKNMPGDDLAVEA

-169 DRAARELINIAF
+169 DRVARELINISF

-207 SLATEPLRKAFAT
+207 SLATEPLTKAFAT

-228 RYAFL
+228 RYAYL
-233 LGQLYEDFNYADS
+233 LGQLYEDLNYADS

-269 RLAQLKNKPPKDEE
+269 RLAQLKNNTPNDEE
-283 TLKAYKRLLRSDED
+283 TLKAYTRLLRNDED
-297 RRFRDKIHYFYGTYL
+297 RRFRDKIHYFYGIYL

-354 VFVKAGAYLDSTLQN
+354 AFVKAGAYLDSTLQN
-369 LTAKTRRYR
+369 LTAQTQRYR

-384 KKLDDI
+384 KKLNDI

-397 TETDSVLLLMDM
+397 TETDSLLLLMDI

-423 KIIADKEKAEAE
+423 KIIAAKAEVKTDE
-435 ANDEATGSVAMLG
+435 EATGSLPTLG

-454 SRQVAN
+454 SRQVTY

-483 KSIAAEEETSEVE
+483 KSVAAEEETSEIEDAV
-496 GTAEAID
+496 EAID
-503 PTLDPKTYLSQIPPP
+503 PALDPKTYLSQIPPP
-518 EARDSLKLLQN
+518 EARDSLQLLQN

-545 KAFAIDRFNSL
+545 KDFAIDRFNSL
-556 MAANPAVRYIPPT
+556 MAANPAMRYIPPT
-569 LYHMYELYDDNPTEQ
+569 LYHMYELYDDNPAEQ

-601 KIIQNPEALAQTLA
+601 KIIQNPEALTQTLA

-621 NGAKEKF
+621 SAAREKF
-628 KNQEFKAVIEES
+628 NNQEFKAVIKES

-654 AWALLRATSLGRLD
+654 VWALLRATALGRLD
-668 GLEAYKTALT
+668 GLEVYKNALT
-678 SLVETYPKTEGAQKA
+678 SLVETYPKTQGAQKA

-703 NDLELGGREK
+703 NNLELGAKEK
-713 AKLVIVRTLEDREQS
+713 AKLVIIRTLEDREQS
-728 EVDKAWLETWLAEEG
+728 EADKAWLETWFAEEG
-743 IEALLRVSI
+743 IEALLSVSI

-759 ETLVVHGFLSL
+759 ETLVVHGFRSL

-780 RKNNPNLFT
+780 RKSNPRLLA
-789 SKNVVILASQYRNA
+789 SKNVVISASQYRNA
-803 FVSKRLEQLEIK
+803 FVSKRLEQLEN

>member
-1 MRKVVFF
+1 
-8 CAVILVAIGC
+8 
-18 STKKDAAM
+18 M

-71 ILPEAYASEEVATN
+71 ILQEAYASEEVATN
-85 EFFDRAQDKAILT
+85 EFFDRAQDKAVLT

-233 LGQLYEDFNYADS
+233 LGQLYEDLNYADS

-262 RELWIHA
+262 RELWIQA
-269 RLAQLKNKPPKDEE
+269 RLAQLKNNPPKDEE
-283 TLKAYKRLLRSDED
+283 TLKAFKRLLRSDED

-312 LKGADTINAETELN
+312 LKSADTINAETELN

-354 VFVKAGAYLDSTLQN
+354 AFVKAGVYLDSTLQN
-369 LTAKTRRYR
+369 LTAKTHRYR

-390 ITYEKTI
+390 ITYENTI
-397 TETDSVLLLMDM
+397 TEIDSLLLLMDM
-409 PEEAQKAVVDAYIE
+409 PEEAQKAVVNAHIE
-423 KIIADKEKAEAE
+423 KIIADNEKAEAK
-435 ANDEATGSVAMLG
+435 ANDRDTVSLVTLG

-470 NIALADNWKYDPT
+470 NIALADNWKYDPS
-483 KSIAAEEETSEVE
+483 KSIAAGEEVSAVE
-496 GTAEAID
+496 DANEALD
-503 PTLDPKTYLSQIPPP
+503 PTLDPKTYLSQIPSPK
-518 EARDSLKLLQN
+518 ARDSLQLLQN

-545 KAFAIDRFNSL
+545 KNFAIDRFNSL

-654 AWALLRATSLGRLD
+654 AWALLRATALGRLD

-780 RKNNPNLFT
+780 RKSNPNLFT

>member
-1 MRKVVFF
+1 
-8 CAVILVAIGC
+8 
-18 STKKDAAM
+18 M

-71 ILPEAYASEEVATN
+71 ILQEAYASEEVATN
-85 EFFDRAQDKAILT
+85 EFFDRAQDKAVLT

-141 LVKNMSGDDLADEA
+141 LVKNMAGDDLAIEA

-181 SGALNNEQYA
+181 SGTLNNEQYA

-207 SLATEPLRKAFAT
+207 SLATVPLTKAFAT

-228 RYAFL
+228 RYAYL
-233 LGQLYEDFNYADS
+233 LGQLYEDLNYADS

-262 RELWIHA
+262 RELWIQA
-269 RLAQLKNKPPKDEE
+269 RLAQLKNNPPKDEE
-283 TLKAYKRLLRSDED
+283 TLKAFKRLLRSDED

-312 LKGADTINAETELN
+312 LKSADTINAETALN

-354 VFVKAGAYLDSTLQN
+354 AFVKAGVYLDSTLQN
-369 LTAKTRRYR
+369 LTAKTHRYR

-390 ITYEKTI
+390 ITYENTI
-397 TETDSVLLLMDM
+397 TEIDSLLLLMDM
-409 PEEAQKAVVDAYIE
+409 PEEAQKAVVNAHIE
-423 KIIADKEKAEAE
+423 KIIADNEKAEAK
-435 ANDEATGSVAMLG
+435 ANDRDTVSLVTLG

-470 NIALADNWKYDPT
+470 NIALADNCKYDPS
-483 KSIAAEEETSEVE
+483 KSIAAGEEVSAVE
-496 GTAEAID
+496 DANEALD
-503 PTLDPKTYLSQIPPP
+503 PTLDPKTYLSQIPSPK
-518 EARDSLKLLQN
+518 ARDSLQLLQN

-545 KAFAIDRFNSL
+545 KNFAIDRFNSL

-569 LYHMYELYDDNPTEQ
+569 LYHMYELYDDNPAEQ

-589 RILAEYPESDYA
+589 RILTAFPESDYA
-601 KIIQNPEALAQTLA
+601 KIIQNPDALVQTLA
-615 ANQAAI
+615 VNQAAI
-621 NGAKEKF
+621 GAAKEKF
-628 KNQEFKAVIEES
+628 NNQEFKAVIEES
-640 ERFIPQLRDKELQA
+640 EHFIPQLRDKELQA
-654 AWALLRATSLGRLD
+654 SWALLRSTSLGRLD
-668 GLEAYKTALT
+668 GLEAYKNALT
-678 SLVETYPKTEGAQKA
+678 SLVETYPKTAGAQKA
-693 QAQLDGFDVY
+693 QAQLDGFEVY
-703 NDLELGGREK
+703 NDLELGAREK
-713 AKLVIVRTLEDREQS
+713 AKLVIIRTSEDREQS
-728 EVDKAWLETWLAEEG
+728 ETDKAWLETWLAEEG
-743 IEALLRVSI
+743 IEALFRVSI

-780 RKNNPNLFT
+780 RKSNPNLFT

>member
-1 MRKVVFF
+1 MRKVVLF
-8 CAVILVAIGC
+8 CIIILVTVGC
-18 STKKDAAM
+18 STKKNTAI
-26 NRFYHKTTSKF
+26 NRFYHKTNSKF

-57 HNDNYWLRLPVDPY
+57 HDDNYWLRLYVDPY
-71 ILPEAYASEEVATN
+71 ILPVAYESEDVKTN

-103 MLIKGEQR
+103 MLIKGAQR

-141 LVKNMSGDDLADEA
+141 LLKNMSKDDLAVEA

-169 DRAARELINIAF
+169 ERAARELINIAYTG
-181 SGALNNEQYA
+181 SLTNEQYA
-191 VSQAALADAL
+191 LSQAALADAL
-201 LREEKD
+201 LKEEKD
-207 SLATEPLRKAFAT
+207 SLATKPLRKAFAT

-228 RYAFL
+228 RYAYL
-233 LGQLYEDFNYADS
+233 LGQLYEDLNYADS

-269 RLAQLKNKPPKDEE
+269 RLAQLKNNTPKDEA
-283 TLKAYKRLLRSDED
+283 TLKSYKRLLRSDED

-312 LKGADTINAETELN
+312 LKGADTVSAETELN

-354 VFVKAGAYLDSTLQN
+354 AFVKAGTYLDSTLQN
-369 LTAKTRRYR
+369 LKEGTRRFR
-378 KVARQR
+378 KVTRQL

-390 ITYEKTI
+390 IRYEKTI
-397 TETDSVLLLMDM
+397 TETDSLILLMNM
-409 PEEAQKAVVDAYIE
+409 PKEAQKAVVDAYIE
-423 KIIADKEKAEAE
+423 KILADKEKAEAE
-435 ANDEATGSVAMLG
+435 SKEGTAESIAMIG

-454 SRQVAN
+454 SRQVLN
-460 GKLRFQQNWA
+460 GKLRFQQNWT
-470 NIALADNWKYDPT
+470 NIALADNWKYDPK
-483 KSIAAEEETSEVE
+483 KSIASGEETVE
-496 GTAEAID
+496 IEGVAKTID
-503 PTLDPKTYLSQIPPP
+503 SALDPETYLSQIPPP
-518 EARDSLKLLQN
+518 EALDSLQLLQN

-556 MAANPAVRYIPPT
+556 LAANPAMHYIPPT
-569 LYHMYELYDDNPTEQ
+569 LYHMYELYNDNPTEQ
-584 RKWRS
+584 SELRS

-601 KIIQNPEALAQTLA
+601 KIIQTPDVLAQTFTD
-615 ANQAAI
+615 NQAAI
-621 NGAKEKF
+621 SAAKEKF

-640 ERFIPQLRDKELQA
+640 ERFIPRLRDKELQA
-654 AWALLRATSLGRLD
+654 AWALLRATALGRLD
-668 GLEAYKTALT
+668 GLEAYKKALT
-678 SLVETYPKTEGAQKA
+678 SLVRSYPKTEGSQKA
-693 QAQLDGFDVY
+693 QAQLDGFEVY
-703 NDLELGGREK
+703 NDSVLGAREK

-728 EVDKAWLETWLAEEG
+728 EADKAWLDTWLGEEG
-743 IEALLRVSI
+743 IEDLLRVSI

-759 ETLVVHGFLSL
+759 ETLVIHGFLSL
-770 RSAKETAAIL
+770 KSANEMAAIL
-780 RKNNPNLFT
+780 SKSNPRLLG
-789 SKNVVILASQYRNA
+789 SKNIVISASKYRNA
-803 FVSKRLEQLEIK
+803 FVSKRLEQLEN

>member
-1 MRKVVFF
+1 
-8 CAVILVAIGC
+8 
-18 STKKDAAM
+18 M
-26 NRFYHKTTSKF
+26 NRFYHKTNSKF

-57 HNDNYWLRLPVDPY
+57 HDENYWLRLYVDPY
-71 ILPEAYASEEVATN
+71 ILPVAYESEEVNTN

-103 MLIKGEQR
+103 MLIKGVQR

-141 LVKNMSGDDLADEA
+141 LVKNMSGNNLAIEA

-169 DRAARELINIAF
+169 ERAARELINIAYTG
-181 SGALNNEQYA
+181 SLTNEQYA
-191 VSQAALADAL
+191 LSQAALADAL

-207 SLATEPLRKAFAT
+207 SLATEPLRKAFAS

-228 RYAFL
+228 RYAYL
-233 LGQLYEDFNYADS
+233 LGQLYEDLNYADS

-269 RLAQLKNKPPKDEE
+269 RLAQLKNNTPKDEA

-312 LKGADTINAETELN
+312 LKGADTVNAETELN
-326 ASLQTKTN
+326 ASLQTMTN

-354 VFVKAGAYLDSTLQN
+354 AFVKAGAYLDSTLQN
-369 LTAKTRRYR
+369 LKGGTRRFR
-378 KVARQR
+378 KVTRQL

-390 ITYEKTI
+390 IRYEKTI
-397 TETDSVLLLMDM
+397 TETDSLILLMDM
-409 PEEAQKAVVDAYIE
+409 PKEEQKAVVDAYIE
-423 KIIADKEKAEAE
+423 KILVDKEKAEAE
-435 ANDEATGSVAMLG
+435 SKEGIGESIAMMG
-448 DFYFYN
+448 GFYFYN
-454 SRQVAN
+454 SRQVLN
-460 GKLRFQQNWA
+460 GKLRFQENWT
-470 NIALADNWKYDPT
+470 NIALADNWKYNPT
-483 KSIAAEEETSEVE
+483 KSIASGEKTLELEGVAET
-496 GTAEAID
+496 ID
-503 PTLDPKTYLSQIPPP
+503 SALDPETYLSQIPPP
-518 EARDSLKLLQN
+518 EALDSLELLQN

-556 MAANPAVRYIPPT
+556 LAANPAMHYIPTT
-569 LYHMYELYDDNPTEQ
+569 LYHMYELYNDNPTEQ
-584 RKWRS
+584 SEFRS
-589 RILAEYPESDYA
+589 RIIAEYPESDYA
-601 KIIQNPEALAQTLA
+601 KIIQNPEVLAQTFT

-621 NGAKEKF
+621 SAAKEKF

-640 ERFIPQLRDKELQA
+640 ERFIPRLRDKELQA
-654 AWALLRATSLGRLD
+654 AWALLRATALGRLD
-668 GLEAYKTALT
+668 GLEAYKKALT
-678 SLVETYPKTEGAQKA
+678 SLVQSYPKTEGSQKA
-693 QAQLDGFDVY
+693 QTQLDGFDVY
-703 NDLELGGREK
+703 NDSVLGAREK

-728 EVDKAWLETWLAEEG
+728 EADKVWLDTWLAEEG
-743 IEALLRVSI
+743 IEDLLRVSI

-759 ETLVVHGFLSL
+759 ETLVIHGFLSL
-770 RSAKETAAIL
+770 KSANEMAAIL
-780 RKNNPNLFT
+780 SKSNPRLLG
-789 SKNVVILASQYRNA
+789 SKNIVISASQYRNA
-803 FVSKRLEQLEIK
+803 FVRKRLEQLEN

>member
-1 MRKVVFF
+1 
-8 CAVILVAIGC
+8 
-18 STKKDAAM
+18 M

-71 ILPEAYASEEVATN
+71 ILQEAYASEEVATN
-85 EFFDRAQDKAILT
+85 EFFDRAQDKAVLT

-141 LVKNMSGDDLADEA
+141 LVKNMAGDDLAIEA

-181 SGALNNEQYA
+181 SGTLNNEQYA

-207 SLATEPLRKAFAT
+207 SLATVPLTKAFAT

-228 RYAFL
+228 RYAYL
-233 LGQLYEDFNYADS
+233 LGQLYEDLNYADS

-269 RLAQLKNKPPKDEE
+269 RLAQLKNNPPKDEE
-283 TLKAYKRLLRSDED
+283 TLKAFKRLLRSDED

-312 LKGADTINAETELN
+312 LKSADTINAETALN

-354 VFVKAGAYLDSTLQN
+354 AFVKAGVYLDSTLQN
-369 LTAKTRRYR
+369 LTAKTHRYR

-390 ITYEKTI
+390 ITYENTI
-397 TETDSVLLLMDM
+397 TEIDSLLLLMDM
-409 PEEAQKAVVDAYIE
+409 PEEAQKAVVNAHIE
-423 KIIADKEKAEAE
+423 KIIADNEKAEAK
-435 ANDEATGSVAMLG
+435 ANDRDTVSLVTLG

-470 NIALADNWKYDPT
+470 NIALADNWKYDPS
-483 KSIAAEEETSEVE
+483 KSIAAGEEVSAVE
-496 GTAEAID
+496 DANEALD
-503 PTLDPKTYLSQIPPP
+503 PTLDPKTYLSQIPSPK
-518 EARDSLKLLQN
+518 ARDSLQLLQN

-545 KAFAIDRFNSL
+545 KNFAIDRFNSL

-780 RKNNPNLFT
+780 RKRNPNLFT